1 MKVCYW
7 GTFERQYPRNAV
19 LISGLR
25 QNGIEV
31 VECHF
36 ALWKEGFRYNKLTL
50 LSGFV
55 IKLRFLSRALVAYST
70 LTYRYLFLGE
80 HDAVVVGYWGHIDVF
95 FLAPFAKLKRKPII
109 FDAFFSLYD
118 TAISDWELAP
128 KNS

>member
-31 VECHF
+31 VECDF

-55 IKLRFLSRALVAYST
+55 IKLRLISRALVAYST
-70 LTYRYLFLGE
+70 LIYRYLFLGE
-80 HDAVVVGYWGHIDVF
+80 HDAVVVGYWAHINVF
-95 FLAPFAKLKRKPII
+95 FLSPSAQWWRQRII
-109 FDAFFSLYD
+109 FDA
-118 TAISDWELAP
+118 
-128 KNS
+128 